1 MGEVKR
7 FYNLVQNG
15 DVADLDI
22 YGDIVCEA
30 WAWDES
36 DMNVFRLSRKLEELQ
51 GVRQINVNINSYGGE
66 VAEGIAIYNALVRHD
81 AKIVTRCDGM
91 ACSIASVIFM
101 AGEERIMYEPS
112 MLMIHNASSFAWGT
126 AAELRKAA
134 EDNDKITSMSK
145 AAYMQCVNITEEEL
159 TDLMDAETWISPA
172 EALNMGFATAI
183 ESRVDDGTVSQSARA
198 SMFKLIER
206 GLEDTPS
213 LESAI
218 KHLGE
223 AVAIITEAAQ
233 ADEPDDDDEQ
243 DDDDEEITVDGD
255 QDDTEEDPEQDPDSD
270 SDEDDEDDDDGEKKS
285 EQAFRSFVMAAYE

>member
-22 YGDIVCEA
+22 YGDIVSES
-30 WAWDES
+30 WAWYEN
-36 DMNVFRLSRKLEELQ
+36 DMNVFRLSKQLEELQ

-66 VAEGIAIYNALVRHD
+66 VAEGIAIYNALVRHE

-112 MLMIHNASSFAWGT
+112 MLMIHNASSMAWGT

-134 EDNDKITSMSK
+134 EDNEKITSMSK

-159 TDLMDAETWISPA
+159 TALMDAETWITPA
-172 EALNMGFATAI
+172 EALNMGFATAV
-183 ESRVDDGTVSQSARA
+183 ESRVDDGTISQSARA
-198 SMFKLIER
+198 SMFQLIER
-206 GLEDTPS
+206 GLEGTPS

-223 AVAIITEAAQ
+223 AVAIITEAAK
-233 ADEPDDDDEQ
+233 AEDADDDDEA
-243 DDDDEEITVDGD
+243 DDDEGEITVDGD
-255 QDDTEEDPEQDPDSD
+255 QDDAEEDPGQDPDSD
-270 SDEDDEDDDDGEKKS
+270 SDDEDDEDGEKKS

>member
-22 YGDIVCEA
+22 YGDIVSES
-30 WAWDES
+30 WAWYEN
-36 DMNVFRLSRKLEELQ
+36 DMNVFRLSKQLEELQ

-66 VAEGIAIYNALVRHD
+66 VAEGIAIYNALVRHE

-112 MLMIHNASSFAWGT
+112 MLMIHNASSMAWGT

-159 TDLMDAETWISPA
+159 TALMDAETWITPA
-172 EALNMGFATAI
+172 EALNMGFATAV
-183 ESRVDDGTVSQSARA
+183 ESRVDDGTISQSARS

-206 GLEDTPS
+206 GLDSNSNP
-213 LESAI
+213 LEAAI
-218 KHLGE
+218 AQMSK
-223 AVAIITEAAQ
+223 AIASITEAAK
-233 ADEPDDDDEQ
+233 ADDDDEQ
-243 DDDDEEITVDGD
+243 DDDDEDITIDGD
-255 QDDTEEDPEQDPDSD
+255 QDDTDEDPEQDPDSD
-270 SDEDDEDDDDGEKKS
+270 SDEDDDDEDGEKKS